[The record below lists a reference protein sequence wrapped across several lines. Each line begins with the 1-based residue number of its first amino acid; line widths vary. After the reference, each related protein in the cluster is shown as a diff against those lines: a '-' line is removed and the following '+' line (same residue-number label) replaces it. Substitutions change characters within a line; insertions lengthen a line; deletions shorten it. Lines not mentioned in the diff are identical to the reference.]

1 MFTGTPPVQIPAGA
15 AFGDVL
21 TSDASGNATWQVPA
35 AAAAITTETARA
47 TAAEGVNA
55 AAVTAETSRATTAE
69 ALKAPLVSPALT
81 GTPTAPT
88 QAPGDTSTKVAT
100 DAFVAAAVTA
110 AAPSYAPAAGVA
122 GVFSVGGKL
131 TLGGG
136 TTTAS
141 SAPVLTPT
149 FAQGVASQLSDLTR
163 DYTIYLTCTLAGTAL
178 TVAIGP
184 TSTPANTLISSET
197 ATLGQMLTIRLPAS
211 WYLKWSATTATFT
224 QQKAIGC

>member
-1 MFTGTPPVQIPAGA
+1 
-15 AFGDVL
+15 
-21 TSDASGNATWQVPA
+21 
-35 AAAAITTETARA
+35 
-47 TAAEGVNA
+47 
-55 AAVTAETSRATTAE
+55 VT
-69 ALKAPLVSPALT
+69 
-81 GTPTAPT
+81 
-88 QAPGDTSTKVAT
+88 
-100 DAFVAAAVTA
+100 
-110 AAPSYAPAAGVA
+110 

-141 SAPVLTPT
+141 SAPVLTPA
-149 FAQGVASQLSDLTR
+149 FANGTAAQLSDTSR
-163 DYTIYLTCTLAGTAL
+163 DYTIYLTCTAAGTAL

-197 ATLGQMLTIRLPAS
+197 ATLGQMLTIRQPAG